1 MTRLAKRMCS
11 AVLAAGL
18 VCGCILPAS
27 AAEAEEE
34 ARVLQYETAEPVS
47 SVVVDT
53 EYAEMVIQPGQT
65 DKITVE
71 SAADAWGTFSYDC
84 TVADGVLT
92 VDVDGV
98 EPKEY
103 REYTQIGPFR
113 ILSSY
118 MSPFYRNTVTITLP
132 NKMYDSIQV
141 KADHDDIRMQD
152 VQSQTAWLTTEYG
165 DIVLSGAQPQ
175 KLTLES
181 KYGDVVFDQAAVTQ
195 CEGTTKYGDVTG
207 TIAGSQSSYSTS
219 TAVEYG
225 DSNLR
230 AQIGDGVHALAF
242 NTKYGDIDV
251 DFTA

>member
-34 ARVLQYETAEPVS
+34 PRVLQYETAQPVS

-53 EYAEMVIQPGQT
+53 EYADVVIQPGQT
-65 DKITVE
+65 DRITVE
-71 SAADAWGTFSYDC
+71 SAADAKGEYSYDC
-84 TVADGVLT
+84 SVTEGVLT
-92 VDVDGV
+92 VNV
-98 EPKEY
+98 EGIEGEEFRDY
-103 REYTQIGPFR
+103 IQIGPFR
-113 ILSSY
+113 FLNQYGSIL
-118 MSPFYRNTVTITLP
+118 RNTITVTLP
-132 NKMYDSIQV
+132 NKLYDSIRV
-141 KADHDDIRMQD
+141 KVGHDNIRMRD

>member
-34 ARVLQYETAEPVS
+34 PRVLRDETAQPVS

-53 EYAEMVIQPGQT
+53 EYADVVIQPGQT
-65 DKITVE
+65 DRITVE

-113 ILSSY
+113 VLSSY

-141 KADHDDIRMQD
+141 ETESCSIQLREIQR
-152 VQSQTAWLTTEYG
+152 QT
-165 DIVLSGAQPQ
+165 D
-175 KLTLES
+175 
-181 KYGDVVFDQAAVTQ
+181 
-195 CEGTTKYGDVTG
+195 
-207 TIAGSQSSYSTS
+207 
-219 TAVEYG
+219 
-225 DSNLR
+225 
-230 AQIGDGVHALAF
+230 
-242 NTKYGDIDV
+242 
-251 DFTA
+251 

>member
-1 MTRLAKRMCS
+1 MRKLAKRMCS
-11 AVLAAGL
+11 AVLAVGL

-47 SVVVDT
+47 AVVVDA
-53 EYAEMVIQPGQT
+53 EYADVVIQPGQT
-65 DKITVE
+65 DRITVA
-71 SAADAWGTFSYDC
+71 SAADAKGEYSYDC
-84 TVADGVLT
+84 TVADGVLK
-92 VDVDGV
+92 VNV
-98 EPKEY
+98 EGIEGEEFRDY
-103 REYTQIGPFR
+103 IQIGPFR
-113 ILSSY
+113 FLNQYGSIL
-118 MSPFYRNTVTITLP
+118 RNTITVTLP
-132 NKMYDSIQV
+132 NKLYDSIRV
-141 KADHDDIRMQD
+141 KVGHDDIRMRD

-242 NTKYGDIDV
+242 NMEHGDIDV

>member
-1 MTRLAKRMCS
+1 MTKLAKRMCS

-34 ARVLQYETAEPVS
+34 ARILQYETVQPVS
-47 SVVVDT
+47 AVKANV
-53 EYAEMVIQPGQT
+53 ENAELIVQAGRT

-71 SAADAWGTFSYDC
+71 SAADAKGKYSYDC
-84 TVADGVLT
+84 TVADGVLK
-92 VDVDGV
+92 VNV
-98 EPKEY
+98 EGIEGEESKGY
-103 REYTQIGPFR
+103 IQIGPFR
-113 ILSSY
+113 FLNQYAITLD
-118 MSPFYRNTVTITLP
+118 NTITVTLP

-141 KADHDDIRMQD
+141 KADHDDIRMRD
-152 VQSQTAWLTTEYG
+152 IQSQTARLTTEYG
-165 DIVLSGAQPQ
+165 DIVLAGVQPQ
-175 KLTLES
+175 KLEYES
-181 KYGDVVFDQAAVTQ
+181 KYGDVVFDQAAVIQ
-195 CEGTTKYGDVTG
+195 CQGATKYGDVTG
-207 TIAGSQSSYSTS
+207 TIAGSKSSYSTS

>member
-1 MTRLAKRMCS
+1 MRKLAKRMCS

-34 ARVLQYETAEPVS
+34 PRILQYETAEPVS

-53 EYAEMVIQPGQT
+53 EYADVVIQPGQT
-65 DKITVE
+65 DRITVE
-71 SAADAWGTFSYDC
+71 SAADAKGEYSYDC
-84 TVADGVLT
+84 TVADGVLK
-92 VDVDGV
+92 VNV
-98 EPKEY
+98 EGIEGEEFRDY
-103 REYTQIGPFR
+103 IQIGPFR
-113 ILSSY
+113 FLNQYGSILK
-118 MSPFYRNTVTITLP
+118 NTITVTLP
-132 NKMYDSIQV
+132 DKLYDSIRV
-141 KADHDDIRMQD
+141 KVDHDNIRMRD

>member
-1 MTRLAKRMCS
+1 MKKLAKRMCS

-53 EYAEMVIQPGQT
+53 EYADVVIQPGQT
-65 DKITVE
+65 DRITVE
-71 SAADAWGTFSYDC
+71 SAADAKGTYSYDC
-84 TVADGVLT
+84 VVADGVLK
-92 VDVDGV
+92 VNV
-98 EPKEY
+98 EGIEGEEFRDY
-103 REYTQIGPFR
+103 IQIGPFR
-113 ILSSY
+113 FLNQYAITLD
-118 MSPFYRNTVTITLP
+118 NTITVTLP
-132 NKMYDSIQV
+132 DKLYDSIRV
-141 KADHDDIRMQD
+141 KVDHDDIRMRD

-195 CEGTTKYGDVTG
+195 CQGATKYGDVTG

>member
-1 MTRLAKRMCS
+1 MKKLAKRMCS
-11 AVLAAGL
+11 AVLAVGL

-34 ARVLQYETAEPVS
+34 ARILQYETAEPVS

-53 EYAEMVIQPGQT
+53 EYADVVIQPGQT
-65 DKITVE
+65 DRITVE
-71 SAADAWGTFSYDC
+71 SAADAKGTYSYDC
-84 TVADGVLT
+84 VVADGVLK
-92 VDVDGV
+92 VNV
-98 EPKEY
+98 EGIEGEEFRDY
-103 REYTQIGPFR
+103 IQIGPFR
-113 ILSSY
+113 FLNQYGSILK
-118 MSPFYRNTVTITLP
+118 NTITVTLP
-132 NKMYDSIQV
+132 DKLYDSIRV
-141 KADHDDIRMQD
+141 KVDHDNIRMRD

>member
-47 SVVVDT
+47 AVVVDA
-53 EYAEMVIQPGQT
+53 EYADVVIQPGQT

-92 VDVDGV
+92 VNVDGV

-113 ILSSY
+113 VLSSY

-132 NKMYDSIQV
+132 NKMYDSIQ
-141 KADHDDIRMQD
+141 AETASGSIQLRQIQR
-152 VQSQTAWLTTEYG
+152 QSAKVESIYG
-165 DIVLSGAQPQ
+165 NI
-175 KLTLES
+175 K
-181 KYGDVVFDQAAVTQ
+181 FDQAAVVQ
-195 CEGTTKYGDVTG
+195 CEGTAEYGNITG
-207 TIAGSQSSYSTS
+207 TIAGSRSSYTIAASAS
-219 TAVEYG
+219 YG

-230 AQIGDGVHALAF
+230 AQMGDGVHALAF
-242 NTKYGDIDV
+242 NMEHGDIDV

>member
-1 MTRLAKRMCS
+1 MTKLAKRIGS

-34 ARVLQYETAEPVS
+34 PRVLQYETAQPVS

-53 EYAEMVIQPGQT
+53 EYADVVIQPGQT
-65 DKITVE
+65 DRITVE
-71 SAADAWGTFSYDC
+71 SAADAKGEYSYDC
-84 TVADGVLT
+84 SVTEGVLT
-92 VDVDGV
+92 VNV
-98 EPKEY
+98 EGIKGEEFRDY
-103 REYTQIGPFR
+103 IQIGPFR
-113 ILSSY
+113 FLNQYGSIL
-118 MSPFYRNTVTITLP
+118 RNTITVTLP
-132 NKMYDSIQV
+132 NKLYDSIRV
-141 KADHDDIRMQD
+141 KVGHDNIRMRD

>member
-34 ARVLQYETAEPVS
+34 ARILQYETAEPVS

-53 EYAEMVIQPGQT
+53 RWTEVVIQPGQT

-71 SAADAWGTFSYDC
+71 SAADAKGEYSYDC
-84 TVADGVLT
+84 TVADGVLK
-92 VDVDGV
+92 VNV
-98 EPKEY
+98 EGIEGEEFRDY
-103 REYTQIGPFR
+103 IQIGPFR
-113 ILSSY
+113 FLNQYGSILK
-118 MSPFYRNTVTITLP
+118 NTITVTLP
-132 NKMYDSIQV
+132 DKLYDSIRV
-141 KADHDDIRMQD
+141 KVDHDNIRMRD

>member
-1 MTRLAKRMCS
+1 MKKLAKRMCS

-53 EYAEMVIQPGQT
+53 EYADVVIQPGQT
-65 DKITVE
+65 DRITVE
-71 SAADAWGTFSYDC
+71 SAADAKGTYSYDC
-84 TVADGVLT
+84 VVADGVLK
-92 VDVDGV
+92 VNV
-98 EPKEY
+98 EGIEGEEFRDY
-103 REYTQIGPFR
+103 IQIGPFR
-113 ILSSY
+113 FLNQYGSILK
-118 MSPFYRNTVTITLP
+118 NTITVTLP
-132 NKMYDSIQV
+132 DKLYDSIRV
-141 KADHDDIRMQD
+141 KVDHDNIRMRD

>member
-1 MTRLAKRMCS
+1 MTKFAKRFLS
-11 AVLAAGL
+11 AAAAACL
-18 VCGCILPAS
+18 LCGCILPAS
-27 AAEAEEE
+27 AAETEEE

-53 EYAEMVIQPGQT
+53 RWTEVVIQPGQT
-65 DKITVE
+65 DRITVE
-71 SAADAWGTFSYDC
+71 SAADAKGEYSYDC
-84 TVADGVLT
+84 SVTEGVLT
-92 VDVDGV
+92 VNV
-98 EPKEY
+98 EGIKGEEFRDY
-103 REYTQIGPFR
+103 IQIGPFR
-113 ILSSY
+113 FLNQYGSILK
-118 MSPFYRNTVTITLP
+118 NTITVTLP
-132 NKMYDSIQV
+132 SKLYDSIRV
-141 KADHDDIRMQD
+141 KVGHDNIRMRD

-251 DFTA
+251 DFAA

>member
-1 MTRLAKRMCS
+1 MKKLAKRMCS

-18 VCGCILPAS
+18 VCGCILPVS
-27 AAEAEEE
+27 AAEAEE
-34 ARVLQYETAEPVS
+34 ARVLRYETAEPVS
-47 SVVVDT
+47 SVVVDA
-53 EYAEMVIQPGQT
+53 EYADVIIQPGQT
-65 DKITVE
+65 DRITVE
-71 SAADAWGTFSYDC
+71 SAADAKGTYSYDC
-84 TVADGVLT
+84 TVTDGVLT
-92 VDVDGV
+92 VNV
-98 EPKEY
+98 EGIKGEEFRDY
-103 REYTQIGPFR
+103 IQIGPFR
-113 ILSSY
+113 FLNKY
-118 MSPFYRNTVTITLP
+118 GNTLDNTITVTLP

-141 KADHDDIRMQD
+141 AVDYDDIRMRD
-152 VQSQTAWLTTEYG
+152 IQSQTARLTTEYG
-165 DIVLSGAQPQ
+165 DIVLAGVQPQ
-175 KLTLES
+175 KLEYES

>member
-1 MTRLAKRMCS
+1 MRKLAKRMCS

-34 ARVLQYETAEPVS
+34 PRILQYETAEPVS

-53 EYAEMVIQPGQT
+53 EYADVVIQPGQT
-65 DKITVE
+65 DRITVE
-71 SAADAWGTFSYDC
+71 SAADAKGEYSYDC
-84 TVADGVLT
+84 TVADGVLK
-92 VDVDGV
+92 VNV
-98 EPKEY
+98 EGIEGEEFRDY
-103 REYTQIGPFR
+103 IQIGPFR
-113 ILSSY
+113 FLNQYGSILK
-118 MSPFYRNTVTITLP
+118 NTITVTLP
-132 NKMYDSIQV
+132 SKLYDSIRV
-141 KADHDDIRMQD
+141 KVGHDNIRMRD

>member
-1 MTRLAKRMCS
+1 MKKLAKRMCS
-11 AVLAAGL
+11 AVLVAGL

-53 EYAEMVIQPGQT
+53 EYADVVIQPGQT
-65 DKITVE
+65 DRITVE
-71 SAADAWGTFSYDC
+71 SAADAKGTYSYDC
-84 TVADGVLT
+84 VVADGVLK
-92 VDVDGV
+92 VNV
-98 EPKEY
+98 EGIEGEEFRDY
-103 REYTQIGPFR
+103 IQIGPFR
-113 ILSSY
+113 FLNQYGSILK
-118 MSPFYRNTVTITLP
+118 NTITVTLP
-132 NKMYDSIQV
+132 DKLYDSIRV
-141 KADHDDIRMQD
+141 KVDHDNIRMRD

>member
-11 AVLAAGL
+11 AVLAVGL

-53 EYAEMVIQPGQT
+53 EYADVVIQPGQT
-65 DKITVE
+65 DRITVE
-71 SAADAWGTFSYDC
+71 SAADAKGTYSYDC
-84 TVADGVLT
+84 VVADGVLK
-92 VDVDGV
+92 VNV
-98 EPKEY
+98 EGIEGEEFRDY
-103 REYTQIGPFR
+103 IQIGPFR
-113 ILSSY
+113 FLNQYGSILK
-118 MSPFYRNTVTITLP
+118 NTITVTLP
-132 NKMYDSIQV
+132 DKLYDSIRV
-141 KADHDDIRMQD
+141 KVDHDNIRMRD

>member
-1 MTRLAKRMCS
+1 MPKFAKRFLS
-11 AVLAAGL
+11 APAAACL
-18 VCGCILPAS
+18 LCGCILPAS

-34 ARVLQYETAEPVS
+34 ARVLQYETAQPVS
-47 SVVVDT
+47 AVVVDT
-53 EYAEMVIQPGQT
+53 EWTDVVIQPGQT
-65 DKITVE
+65 DRITVE
-71 SAADAWGTFSYDC
+71 SAADAKGEYSYDC
-84 TVADGVLT
+84 TVADGVLK
-92 VDVDGV
+92 VNV
-98 EPKEY
+98 EGIEGEEFRDY
-103 REYTQIGPFR
+103 IQIGPFR
-113 ILSSY
+113 FLNQYGSIL
-118 MSPFYRNTVTITLP
+118 RNTITVTLP
-132 NKMYDSIQV
+132 NKLYDSIRV
-141 KADHDDIRMQD
+141 KVGHDNIRMRD

>member
-1 MTRLAKRMCS
+1 MRKLAKRMCS

-27 AAEAEEE
+27 AAETEEE

-53 EYAEMVIQPGQT
+53 EYADVVIQPGQT
-65 DKITVE
+65 DRITVE
-71 SAADAWGTFSYDC
+71 SAADAKGEYSYDC
-84 TVADGVLT
+84 TVADGVLK
-92 VDVDGV
+92 VNV
-98 EPKEY
+98 EGIEGEEFRDY
-103 REYTQIGPFR
+103 IQIGPFR
-113 ILSSY
+113 FLNQYGSILK
-118 MSPFYRNTVTITLP
+118 NTITVTLP
-132 NKMYDSIQV
+132 SKLYDSIRV
-141 KADHDDIRMQD
+141 KVGHDNIRMRD

>member
-34 ARVLQYETAEPVS
+34 PRVLQYETAQPVS

-53 EYAEMVIQPGQT
+53 EYADVVIQPGQT
-65 DKITVE
+65 DRITVE
-71 SAADAWGTFSYDC
+71 SAADAKGEYSYDC
-84 TVADGVLT
+84 SVTEGVLT
-92 VDVDGV
+92 VNV
-98 EPKEY
+98 EGIKGEEFRDY
-103 REYTQIGPFR
+103 IQIGPFR
-113 ILSSY
+113 FLNQYGSIL
-118 MSPFYRNTVTITLP
+118 RNTITVTLP
-132 NKMYDSIQV
+132 NKLYDSIRV
-141 KADHDDIRMQD
+141 KVGHDNIRMRD

>member
-1 MTRLAKRMCS
+1 MRKLAKRMCS
-11 AVLAAGL
+11 AVLAVGL

-34 ARVLQYETAEPVS
+34 PRILQYETAEPVS

-53 EYAEMVIQPGQT
+53 EYADVVIQPGQT
-65 DKITVE
+65 DRITVE
-71 SAADAWGTFSYDC
+71 SAADAKGEYSYDC
-84 TVADGVLT
+84 TVADGVLK
-92 VDVDGV
+92 VNV
-98 EPKEY
+98 EGIEGEEFRDY
-103 REYTQIGPFR
+103 IQIGSFR
-113 ILSSY
+113 FLNQYGSILK
-118 MSPFYRNTVTITLP
+118 NTITVTLP
-132 NKMYDSIQV
+132 SKLYDSIRV
-141 KADHDDIRMQD
+141 KVGHDNIRMRD

-251 DFTA
+251 DFAA

>member
-1 MTRLAKRMCS
+1 MTKFAKRLLS
-11 AVLAAGL
+11 AAAAACL
-18 VCGCILPAS
+18 LCGCILPAS

-34 ARVLQYETAEPVS
+34 PRVLQYETAQPVS

-53 EYAEMVIQPGQT
+53 EYADVVIQPGQT
-65 DKITVE
+65 DRITVE
-71 SAADAWGTFSYDC
+71 SAADAKGTYSYDC
-84 TVADGVLT
+84 TVADGVLK
-92 VDVDGV
+92 VNV
-98 EPKEY
+98 EGIKGEEFRDY
-103 REYTQIGPFR
+103 IQIGPFR
-113 ILSSY
+113 FLNQYGSIL
-118 MSPFYRNTVTITLP
+118 RNTITVTLP
-132 NKMYDSIQV
+132 NKLYDSIRV
-141 KADHDDIRMQD
+141 KVGHDDIRMRD

>member
-1 MTRLAKRMCS
+1 MTKFAKRIGS
-11 AVLAAGL
+11 AVLAVGL

-34 ARVLQYETAEPVS
+34 ARILQYETAEPVS
-47 SVVVDT
+47 AVKANV
-53 EYAEMVIQPGQT
+53 ENAELIVQAGQT

-92 VDVDGV
+92 VNVDGV

-113 ILSSY
+113 VLSSY

-132 NKMYDSIQV
+132 NKMYDSIQ
-141 KADHDDIRMQD
+141 AETASGSIQLRQI
-152 VQSQTAWLTTEYG
+152 QSQTAK
-165 DIVLSGAQPQ
+165 V
-175 KLTLES
+175 ES
-181 KYGDVVFDQAAVTQ
+181 KYGNIKFDQAAVVQ
-195 CEGTTKYGDVTG
+195 CEGTAEYGNITG
-207 TIAGSQSSYSTS
+207 TIAGSRSSYTIAASAS
-219 TAVEYG
+219 YG

-230 AQIGDGVHALAF
+230 AQIGDGIHCLVLNAE
-242 NTKYGDIDV
+242 YGNIDV

>member
-1 MTRLAKRMCS
+1 MTKLAKRIGS

-34 ARVLQYETAEPVS
+34 PRVLQYETAQPVS

-53 EYAEMVIQPGQT
+53 EYADVVIQPGQT
-65 DKITVE
+65 DRITVE
-71 SAADAWGTFSYDC
+71 SAADAKGEYSYDC
-84 TVADGVLT
+84 SVTEGVLT
-92 VDVDGV
+92 VNV
-98 EPKEY
+98 EGIEGEEFRDY
-103 REYTQIGPFR
+103 IQIGPFR
-113 ILSSY
+113 FLNQYGSIL
-118 MSPFYRNTVTITLP
+118 RNTITVTLP
-132 NKMYDSIQV
+132 NKLYDSIRV
-141 KADHDDIRMQD
+141 KVGHDNIRMRD

>member
-1 MTRLAKRMCS
+1 MTKFAKRLLS
-11 AVLAAGL
+11 AAAAACL
-18 VCGCILPAS
+18 LCGCILPAS

-34 ARVLQYETAEPVS
+34 ARVLQYETAQPVS

-53 EYAEMVIQPGQT
+53 EYADVVIQPGQT
-65 DKITVE
+65 DRITVE
-71 SAADAWGTFSYDC
+71 SAADAKGEYSYDC
-84 TVADGVLT
+84 TVADGVLK
-92 VDVDGV
+92 VNV
-98 EPKEY
+98 EGIKGEEFRDY
-103 REYTQIGPFR
+103 IQIGPFR
-113 ILSSY
+113 FLNQYGSIL
-118 MSPFYRNTVTITLP
+118 RNTITVTLP
-132 NKMYDSIQV
+132 NKLYDSIRV
-141 KADHDDIRMQD
+141 KVGHDNIRMRD

>member
-1 MTRLAKRMCS
+1 MKKLAKRMCS
-11 AVLAAGL
+11 AVLAVGL

-34 ARVLQYETAEPVS
+34 ARILQYETAEPVS

-53 EYAEMVIQPGQT
+53 EYADVVIQPGQT
-65 DKITVE
+65 DRITVE
-71 SAADAWGTFSYDC
+71 SAADAKGTYSYDC
-84 TVADGVLT
+84 VVADGVLK
-92 VDVDGV
+92 VNV
-98 EPKEY
+98 EGIEGEEFRDY
-103 REYTQIGPFR
+103 IQIGPFR
-113 ILSSY
+113 FLNQYGSILK
-118 MSPFYRNTVTITLP
+118 NTITVTLP
-132 NKMYDSIQV
+132 DKLYDSIRV
-141 KADHDDIRMQD
+141 KVDHDDIRMRD

-165 DIVLSGAQPQ
+165 DIVLAGAQPQ

-230 AQIGDGVHALAF
+230 AQIGDGIHRLVL
-242 NTKYGDIDV
+242 NTEYGNIDV

>member
-1 MTRLAKRMCS
+1 MTKFAKRFLS
-11 AVLAAGL
+11 AAAAACL
-18 VCGCILPAS
+18 LCGCILPAS
-27 AAEAEEE
+27 AAETEEE

-53 EYAEMVIQPGQT
+53 RWTEVVIQPGQT

-71 SAADAWGTFSYDC
+71 SAADAKGEYSYDC

-92 VDVDGV
+92 VNV
-98 EPKEY
+98 EGIEGEESRGY
-103 REYTQIGPFR
+103 IQIGPFR
-113 ILSSY
+113 FLNQYAITLD
-118 MSPFYRNTVTITLP
+118 NTITVTLP

-141 KADHDDIRMQD
+141 AVDYDDIRMRD
-152 VQSQTAWLTTEYG
+152 IQSQTAWLTTEYG

>member
-1 MTRLAKRMCS
+1 MTRFAKRLLS
-11 AVLAAGL
+11 AAAAAAL

-34 ARVLQYETAEPVS
+34 PRVLQYETAEPVS

-53 EYAEMVIQPGQT
+53 EYADVVIQPGQT
-65 DKITVE
+65 DRITVE
-71 SAADAWGTFSYDC
+71 SAADAKGEYSYDC
-84 TVADGVLT
+84 TVADGVLK
-92 VDVDGV
+92 VNV
-98 EPKEY
+98 EGIEGEEFRDY
-103 REYTQIGPFR
+103 IQIGPFR
-113 ILSSY
+113 FLNQYGSILK
-118 MSPFYRNTVTITLP
+118 NTITVTLP
-132 NKMYDSIQV
+132 SKLYDSIRV
-141 KADHDDIRMQD
+141 KVGHDNIRMRD

>member
-11 AVLAAGL
+11 AVLVAGL

-34 ARVLQYETAEPVS
+34 ARVLQYETAEPVEPVEPVQPVS
-47 SVVVDT
+47 AVVVDADYAEEEARVLQYET
-53 EYAEMVIQPGQT
+53 AGPVSAVKVNAEYAEVVIQPGQT
-65 DKITVE
+65 DKITV
-71 SAADAWGTFSYDC
+71 FSYDC

-141 KADHDDIRMQD
+141 ETASGSIQLRGI
-152 VQSQTAWLTTEYG
+152 QSQTAWLTTEYG
-165 DIVLSGAQPQ
+165 DIVLS
-175 KLTLES
+175 
-181 KYGDVVFDQAAVTQ
+181 
-195 CEGTTKYGDVTG
+195 GTTKYGDVTG

>member
-1 MTRLAKRMCS
+1 MRKLAKRMCS

-34 ARVLQYETAEPVS
+34 PRILQYETAEPVS

-53 EYAEMVIQPGQT
+53 EYADVVIQPGQT
-65 DKITVE
+65 DRITVE
-71 SAADAWGTFSYDC
+71 SAADAKGEYSYDC
-84 TVADGVLT
+84 TVADGVLK
-92 VDVDGV
+92 VNV
-98 EPKEY
+98 EGIEGEEFRDY
-103 REYTQIGPFR
+103 IQIGSFR
-113 ILSSY
+113 FLNQYGSILK
-118 MSPFYRNTVTITLP
+118 NTITVTLP
-132 NKMYDSIQV
+132 SKLYDSIRV
-141 KADHDDIRMQD
+141 KVGHDNIRMRD